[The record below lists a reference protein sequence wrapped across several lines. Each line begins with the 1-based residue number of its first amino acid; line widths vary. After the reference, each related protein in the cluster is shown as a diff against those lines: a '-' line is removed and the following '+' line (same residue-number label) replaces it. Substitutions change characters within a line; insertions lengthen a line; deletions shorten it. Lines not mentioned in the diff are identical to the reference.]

1 MNALDFLLNIVNNEN
16 LLNYNFKY
24 CLVNE
29 KKIPYTLSGSI
40 AKPNHIEDF
49 VTIDNFLEKIDDI
62 DKYAGIG
69 ISIQG
74 SNISAIDVDHCF
86 SKPFDLSTGDER
98 AKDVLWL
105 FKYNYVEFSF
115 SGTGLRVFFITPKNL
130 LSDYTQHYYIKN
142 SNYNIEYYNP
152 ENSYRYVTITGKTLI
167 NNNIEEVD
175 EKSFKI
181 FLDKYMKRNNPISIS
196 KKVEV
201 EKQDLEILKKKLRKQ
216 LLINGSFQEIWFS
229 KAPGSNSNES
239 ELDYFL
245 IKFIYDNIT
254 KNKENVKELF
264 ELSPYFNSKD
274 SKHKYKWNYNNF
286 RYFEYIWERI

>member
-1 MNALDFLLNIVNNEN
+1 MNALDFLVNITNNNN
-16 LLNYNFKY
+16 LINYDFRY

-29 KKIPYTLSGSI
+29 KKIPYTLSGTI
-40 AKPNHIEDF
+40 AKPNQVEDF
-49 VTIDNFLEKIDDI
+49 QTIDKFLENIDNI

-86 SKPFDLSTGDER
+86 SEPFNPLTGDER
-98 AKDVLWL
+98 AIDILYI
-105 FKYNYVEFSF
+105 FRNNYIEFSF
-115 SGTGLRVFFITPKNL
+115 SGTGMRVFFISPKNI
-130 LSDYTQHYYIKN
+130 LSNYTTQFYIKN
-142 SNYNIEYYNP
+142 SRNNIEYYNP
-152 ENSYRYVTITGKTLI
+152 ENSYRYVTITGKTLVDNPI
-167 NNNIEEVD
+167 REID
-175 EKSFKI
+175 EKSFES
-181 FLDKYMKRNNPISIS
+181 FLYKYMKRDSIIKIS
-196 KKVEV
+196 KKVQTK
-201 EKQDLEILKKKLRKQ
+201 KQDIEKLKKKLRGQ

-264 ELSPYFNSKD
+264 ELSPYFKSKD
-274 SKHKYKWNYNNF
+274 YKHVCKWKYNNY